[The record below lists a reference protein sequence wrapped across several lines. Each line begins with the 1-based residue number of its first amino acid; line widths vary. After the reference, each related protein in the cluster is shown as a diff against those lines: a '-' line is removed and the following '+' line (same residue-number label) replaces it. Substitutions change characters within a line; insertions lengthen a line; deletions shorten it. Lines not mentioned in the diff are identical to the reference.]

1 VRTAST
7 YQRLLDQYDDLQDR
21 WTIGMMRMV
30 GRFSARLGR
39 R

>member
-7 YQRLLDQYDDLQDR
+7 YQRLLDQYDELQER
-21 WTIGMMRMV
+21 WAVGMMTMGV
-30 GRFSARLGR
+30 RLER